1 MVAINQREVL
11 LCCKPRDFGNLI
23 FIYVDQRD
31 GSFGYHLLN
40 IYKAPL
46 LPQTKRTVP
55 LVCGVAHKLI
65 DSSYRNSILIC

>member
-40 IYKAPL
+40 KPKGRFWFALHHIWGHF
-46 LPQTKRTVP
+46 QV
-55 LVCGVAHKLI
+55 HSH
-65 DSSYRNSILIC
+65 DFQRNPC